1 MIRVT
6 SATVPALAA
15 AFALVAAPPVAAQ
28 VHTVQRVA
36 IVAKPK
42 HYRGPCPAE
51 IEFIATI
58 FVNRYPVWVDYQ
70 WERSDGGRGPR
81 ERIEITSAG
90 RGVYTHWTLG
100 APGQNR
106 QVWQRLHVLAPTGI
120 SSPTANVRIECR

>member
-6 SATVPALAA
+6 SAIVPAVAAAIALAA
-15 AFALVAAPPVAAQ
+15 AFPATAQ
-28 VHTVQRVA
+28 ARTVQRVG
-36 IVAKPK
+36 IVAKPN

-51 IEFIATI
+51 IEFVATI

-90 RGVYTHWTLG
+90 RGVHTRWTLG